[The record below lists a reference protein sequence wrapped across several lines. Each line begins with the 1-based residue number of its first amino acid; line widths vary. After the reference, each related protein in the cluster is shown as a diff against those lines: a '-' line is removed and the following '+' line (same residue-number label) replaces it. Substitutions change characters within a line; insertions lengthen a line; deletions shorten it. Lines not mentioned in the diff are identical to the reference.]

1 MKKQFIILSL
11 ISLFW
16 GCNYPSLITDKFELH
31 QAMGRELTILTN
43 DSLKYN
49 LKSYRMNDTSI
60 SGEGYLLDQNDITIF
75 SGDIPFDSIQYI
87 QVTKYNFARSIVFTG
102 IIITAGILLSD
113 EFHKE
118 MNVRPNII
126 YTGPSGSGGF
136 SCPYILSK
144 NGEEYNIDGEAFSIA
159 LGKALEMKTNTM
171 LYNLGEETTKE
182 VKIYNERPET
192 HYFNSVEINSVIT
205 PQNTIPV
212 FDVNNRIF
220 PLRDVVSPLSAVD
233 KGHRDIIEEI
243 KSRDGE
249 FWESDLSGSTPE
261 KQYEDVIE
269 MEFKKE
275 RGEGEASF
283 LINAQNTF
291 IADVV
296 FKKLGVFLEG
306 DMLDFYHSIETDPEM
321 IDIMKNYQR
330 STFLR
335 VSIWDGEK
343 WELIGELYPEGNMAA
358 FSRVVRFDIPRNDEE
373 RIKIRLSSM
382 CDVWK
387 IDQTGIDFSE
397 VEALSPSEVKGI
409 QITKNNES
417 IKESVSKSDDK
428 YQFLMPGEEIN
439 ITFQGEE
446 DIEGYSR
453 YYYAGVEGYLYEW
466 ISYPEEVKFKNVSQ
480 GKEKITLLKNI
491 LSNRNLFLPIVYGEW
506 KSKRNK

>member
-1 MKKQFIILSL
+1 MKKQFILLSL
-11 ISLFW
+11 IGLFW

-60 SGEGYLLDQNDITIF
+60 SGEGYLFNQDDMIIF
-75 SGDIPFDSIQYI
+75 SGDIPYDSIQYI
-87 QVTKYNFARSIVFTG
+87 QTVKFNIPRSIVFTG

-113 EFHKE
+113 EFNKGI
-118 MNVRPNII
+118 NVNPNIMDSR
-126 YTGPSGSGGF
+126 YGGGS

-144 NGEEYNIDGEAFSIA
+144 RGNEYNIDGEAFSIA

-182 VKIYNERPET
+182 VRIYNERPET
-192 HYFNSVEINSVIT
+192 HYFNSVEIKSVLT
-205 PQNTIPV
+205 PINTIPV
-212 FDVNNRIF
+212 FDVNNRVF
-220 PLRDVVSPLSAVD
+220 PVGDVVSPLSAVD
-233 KGHRDIIEEI
+233 NSKRDISEEI
-243 KSRDGE
+243 NSRDGV

-261 KQYEDVIE
+261 NKFEDVIE

-275 RGEGEASF
+275 REEGEVSF

-296 FKKLGVFLEG
+296 FKKLGVLLEG

-330 STFLR
+330 STFLK
-335 VSIWDGEK
+335 VSVWDGEK
-343 WELIGELYPEGNMAA
+343 WEIIGELYPEGNMAA

-373 RIKIRLSSM
+373 KIKIRLSSM

-397 VEALSPSEVKGI
+397 VEALPTSEVKEVKI
-409 QITKNNES
+409 RKNDES
-417 IKESVSKSDDK
+417 IKESVSKTDDK
-428 YQFLMPGEEIN
+428 YEFLMPGEGIN

-446 DIEGYSR
+446 EIEGYSR
-453 YYYAGVEGYLYEW
+453 YYYTGVEGYLYEW
-466 ISYPEEVKFKNVSQ
+466 ISYPGDVKFQNVKQ
-480 GKEKITLLKNI
+480 GKEKIALLKNI
-491 LSNRNLFLPIVYGEW
+491 LSNRNFFLPIVYEEW